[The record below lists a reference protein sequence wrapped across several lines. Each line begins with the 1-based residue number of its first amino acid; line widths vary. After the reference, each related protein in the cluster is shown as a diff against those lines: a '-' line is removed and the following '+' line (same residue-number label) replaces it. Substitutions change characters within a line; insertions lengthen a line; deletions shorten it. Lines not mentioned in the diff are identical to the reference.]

1 MTSKVMNVLLLL
13 VVSIALILGAGYFAY
28 QTTNQGADRKQ
39 TVPEFLG
46 LQPIPSL
53 KSILIGMSVGLVF
66 GFIDNLGLYYGMKAF
81 GPYLPKDP
89 LLAAGLGNTFSNS
102 IGVFLATFVGVII
115 SNKSNVDNYS
125 IVSEAGGMI
134 LGCLLGTYLP
144 RLFL

>member
-1 MTSKVMNVLLLL
+1 MNSKAMNVLLLL
-13 VVSIALILGAGYFAY
+13 VVSVALILGTGYFAY
-28 QTTNQGADRKQ
+28 QITNKGAERKQ

-46 LQPIPSL
+46 LHPVPSL
-53 KSILIGMSVGLVF
+53 KSMVIGMSAGLVF
-66 GFIDNLGLYYGMKAF
+66 GLIDNLGLYYGMKTF

-89 LLAAGLGNTFSNS
+89 LIAAGIGNTFSNG
-102 IGVFLATFVGVII
+102 IGVFLATFTGVII

-144 RLFL
+144 RLFF